1 MIKNLADVKGDAA
14 LDLVAD
20 LIDPVTEIMSDPV
33 VAAAYR
39 GTEKEPGSKAKA
51 IKVAIKTHKKAVT
64 TILALMDEEALALL
78 KVFNLENEATMKSA
92 NLPYGKQRKIVTSAD
107 QSSEENTSGSVSE
120 NSKDED

>member
-1 MIKNLADVKGDAA
+1 MIKNLADIKGDAA

-64 TILALMDEEALALL
+64 TILALMDEEDP
-78 KVFNLENEATMKSA
+78 KTYQPSA
-92 NLPYGKQRKIVTSAD
+92 MVIPVRLMQILTDPDMNSLFTLPD
-107 QSSEENTSGSVSE
+107 QTSEENTSGSASE
-120 NSKDED
+120 NSKDEG

>member
-20 LIDPVTEIMSDPV
+20 LIDPVTEIMSDPA

-51 IKVAIKTHKKAVT
+51 IKVAIKTHKKAIT
-64 TILALMDEEALALL
+64 TILALMDEEDPKTYEPSAMVIPVRLL
-78 KVFNLENEATMKSA
+78 QILNDPDMNSLFT
-92 NLPYGKQRKIVTSAD
+92 LPD
-107 QSSEENTSGSVSE
+107 QSSEENTSGSASE

>member
-64 TILALMDEEALALL
+64 TILALMDEEDPKTYEPSAMVIPVRLL
-78 KVFNLENEATMKSA
+78 QILNDPDMNSLF
-92 NLPYGKQRKIVTSAD
+92 TSAD

-120 NSKDED
+120 NSKEEG

>member
-51 IKVAIKTHKKAVT
+51 IKVAIKTHKKAIT
-64 TILALMDEEALALL
+64 TILALMDEEDPKTYEPSAMVIPVRLL
-78 KVFNLENEATMKSA
+78 QILNDPDMNSLFT
-92 NLPYGKQRKIVTSAD
+92 LPD
-107 QSSEENTSGSVSE
+107 QSSEENTSGSASE

>member
-51 IKVAIKTHKKAVT
+51 IKVAIKTHKKAIT
-64 TILALMDEEALALL
+64 TILALMDEEDPKTYEPSAMVIPVRLL
-78 KVFNLENEATMKSA
+78 QILNDPDMNSLFT
-92 NLPYGKQRKIVTSAD
+92 LPD
-107 QSSEENTSGSVSE
+107 QSLEENTSGSVSE
-120 NSKDED
+120 NTKAEG

>member
-14 LDLVAD
+14 LELTAD
-20 LIDPVTEIMSDPV
+20 LIDPVTEIMSDPA

-64 TILALMDEEALALL
+64 TILALMDEEDPKTYQPSAMVIPVRLL
-78 KVFNLENEATMKSA
+78 QILSDPDMNSLF
-92 NLPYGKQRKIVTSAD
+92 TSAD
-107 QSSEENTSGSVSE
+107 QSSEGNTSGSVSE
-120 NSKDED
+120 NTKAEG

>member
-64 TILALMDEEALALL
+64 TILALMDEEDPKTYEPSAMVIPVRLL
-78 KVFNLENEATMKSA
+78 QILNDPDMNSLF
-92 NLPYGKQRKIVTSAD
+92 TSAD

-120 NSKDED
+120 NTKAEG

>member
-64 TILALMDEEALALL
+64 TILALMDEEDPKTYEPSAMVIPVRLL
-78 KVFNLENEATMKSA
+78 QILNDPDMNSLF
-92 NLPYGKQRKIVTSAD
+92 TSAD

-120 NSKDED
+120 NSKAEG

>member
-1 MIKNLADVKGDAA
+1 MIKNLADIKGDAA

-20 LIDPVTEIMSDPV
+20 LIDPVTEVMSDPV

-51 IKVAIKTHKKAVT
+51 IKVAIKTHKKAIT
-64 TILALMDEEALALL
+64 TILAIMDEEDPETYQPSAMVIPVRLMQILSDPDMN
-78 KVFNLENEATMKSA
+78 NLFT
-92 NLPYGKQRKIVTSAD
+92 LPD
-107 QSSEENTSGSVSE
+107 QTSEENTSGSVSG

>member
-51 IKVAIKTHKKAVT
+51 IKVAIKTHKKAIT
-64 TILALMDEEALALL
+64 TILALMDEEDPKTYEPSAMVIPVRLL
-78 KVFNLENEATMKSA
+78 QILNDPDMNSLFT
-92 NLPYGKQRKIVTSAD
+92 LPD
-107 QSSEENTSGSVSE
+107 QSSEENTSGSASE
-120 NSKDED
+120 NTKAEG

>member
-51 IKVAIKTHKKAVT
+51 IKVAIKTHKKAIT
-64 TILALMDEEALALL
+64 TILALMDEQDPETYEPSAMVIPVRLL
-78 KVFNLENEATMKSA
+78 QILNDPDMNSLFT
-92 NLPYGKQRKIVTSAD
+92 LPD
-107 QSSEENTSGSVSE
+107 QSSEENTSGSVSV
-120 NSKDED
+120 NTKAED

>member
-51 IKVAIKTHKKAVT
+51 IKVAIKTHKKAIT
-64 TILALMDEEALALL
+64 TILALMDEEDPKTYEPSAMVIPVRLL
-78 KVFNLENEATMKSA
+78 QILNDPDMNSLFT
-92 NLPYGKQRKIVTSAD
+92 LPD
-107 QSSEENTSGSVSE
+107 QSSEENTSGSASE
-120 NSKDED
+120 NSKDEG

>member
-64 TILALMDEEALALL
+64 TILALMDEEDPKTYEPSAMVIPVRLL
-78 KVFNLENEATMKSA
+78 QILNDPDMNSLFT
-92 NLPYGKQRKIVTSAD
+92 LPD

-120 NSKDED
+120 NSKAEG

>member
-51 IKVAIKTHKKAVT
+51 IKVAIKTHKKAIT
-64 TILALMDEEALALL
+64 TILALMDEEDPKTYEPSAMVIPVRLL
-78 KVFNLENEATMKSA
+78 QILNDPDMNSLFT
-92 NLPYGKQRKIVTSAD
+92 LPD
-107 QSSEENTSGSVSE
+107 QSSEENTFGSVSE
-120 NSKDED
+120 NTKAEG

>member
-51 IKVAIKTHKKAVT
+51 IKVAIKTHKKAIT
-64 TILALMDEEALALL
+64 TILALMDEEDPKTYEPSAMVIPVRLL
-78 KVFNLENEATMKSA
+78 QILNDPDMNSLFT
-92 NLPYGKQRKIVTSAD
+92 LPD
-107 QSSEENTSGSVSE
+107 QTSEENTSGSASE
-120 NSKDED
+120 NSKDEG

>member
-51 IKVAIKTHKKAVT
+51 IKVAIKTHKKAIT
-64 TILALMDEEALALL
+64 TILALMDEEDPKTYEPSAMVIPVRLL
-78 KVFNLENEATMKSA
+78 QILNDPDMNSLFT
-92 NLPYGKQRKIVTSAD
+92 LPD

-120 NSKDED
+120 NTKAEG

>member
-20 LIDPVTEIMSDPV
+20 LIDPVTEIMSDPA

-64 TILALMDEEALALL
+64 TILALMDEEDPKTYEPSAMVIPVRLL
-78 KVFNLENEATMKSA
+78 QILNDPDMNSLF
-92 NLPYGKQRKIVTSAD
+92 TSAD

-120 NSKDED
+120 NTKAEG

>member
-1 MIKNLADVKGDAA
+1 MIKNLADVKGEAA

-33 VAAAYR
+33 VANAYR

-51 IKVAIKTHKKAVT
+51 IKVAIKTHKKAIT
-64 TILALMDEEALALL
+64 TILALMDEEDPKTYQPSAMVIPVRLL
-78 KVFNLENEATMKSA
+78 QILNDPDMNSLFI
-92 NLPYGKQRKIVTSAD
+92 LPD

-120 NSKDED
+120 NTKAEG